1 MTHPLLHIHQK
12 TKIALEIAAKIA
24 SVKSLKSTIRV
35 LAIEGR
41 VGRVIPAKNVKTRLD
56 EMNAASLFIFGRACR
71 FIK

>member
-24 SVKSLKSTIRV
+24 SVRV